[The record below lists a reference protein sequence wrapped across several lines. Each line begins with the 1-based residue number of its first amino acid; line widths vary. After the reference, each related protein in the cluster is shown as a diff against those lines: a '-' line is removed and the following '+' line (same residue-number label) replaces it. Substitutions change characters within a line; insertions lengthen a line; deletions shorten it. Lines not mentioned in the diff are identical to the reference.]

1 MKVGDLVRDLRHG
14 EYLAVIV
21 DFDGDGD
28 LILFLLGGDN
38 NGGQRLDYKNRWEK
52 IA

>member
-28 LILFLLGGDN
+28 LFLFFLNGAN
-38 NGGQRLDYKNRWEK
+38 NGDCCLDYKSRWEK